1 MAAYIVT
8 HQGQEH
14 ALRVQESQP
23 GLYAV
28 KLDGRELLVD
38 CSVSGNGTLSLIIDG
53 RCYEVDVDGAA
64 GGDQRRV
71 TIQRRHFDLEVVDDR
86 RKRLAG
92 KRAMGMSGRQEVRA
106 PMPGSISKVLV
117 SEGDAVAAGQVLM
130 VLDAMKMANELAAP
144 LTGVVRSLGVR
155 QGASVTTNELLCVV
169 LPPNLDPP

>member
-14 ALRVQESQP
+14 ALRLQESQP

-28 KLDGRELLVD
+28 TLDGREMLID
-38 CSVSGNGTLSLIIDG
+38 CSVSGNGPLSLIIDG

-64 GGDQRRV
+64 GGDHQRV
-71 TIQRRHFDLEVVDDR
+71 TIQRRHFDLEVMDERRQRLV
-86 RKRLAG
+86 RKRSTSVG
-92 KRAMGMSGRQEVRA
+92 GRQEVRA

-117 SEGDAVAAGQVLM
+117 NEGDPVAAGQVLM

-144 LTGVVRSLGVR
+144 LTGVVGSLSAR

-169 LPPNLDPP
+169 LPASLDPP

>member
-14 ALRVQESQP
+14 ALSLQESQP

-28 KLDGRELLVD
+28 TLDGREMLVD
-38 CSVSGNGTLSLIIDG
+38 CSVSGNGPLSLIIDG

-64 GGDQRRV
+64 GGDRQRV
-71 TIQRRHFDLEVVDDR
+71 TIQRRHFDLEVMDER
-86 RKRLAG
+86 RKRLAR
-92 KRAMGMSGRQEVRA
+92 KRSTSVGGRQEVRA

-117 SEGDAVAAGQVLM
+117 SEGDQVAAGQVLM

-144 LTGVVRSLGVR
+144 LTGVVSSLSAR

-169 LPPNLDPP
+169 LPANLDPP